1 MNSYGNLIRS
11 SVITKSNPS
20 LKGFSG
26 FKNRNTL
33 FAPNGVQVRNLNIHE
48 YQSKQLMEQ
57 YEVNCQKWK
66 LATNVDEAK
75 QGAQDLF
82 KYQQQLKKSSGAN
95 GDKVP
100 QEVVVKAQIHAGG
113 RGKGVF
119 DTGFKGGVHVCKSA
133 DEVANMTSKM
143 LGHKLITKQTPPEG
157 VPVNKVLL
165 CGAVNFVSEKYFA
178 VLMDRAAGGPV
189 LVTSPKG
196 GMDIEAVA
204 EETPELIYKLPVK
217 NIEQGPPEKD
227 TEDLAKK
234 LGFKDV
240 KAASLQM
247 RRLYKM
253 FLKTDATQLEVNPFV
268 ETTDGQVLSV
278 DAKMNFD
285 DNASFRQ
292 KAVFDMH
299 DPTEEDPR
307 EVKAAEFGLNYI
319 RMHGN
324 IGCMVNGAGLAM
336 ATMDIIKLYKGEPAN
351 FLDVGG
357 GATTQQITEAFK
369 IISSDTQV
377 KTILVNIF
385 GGIMRCD
392 IIANGIVAAL
402 KQLKVD
408 QPIVVRLA
416 GTNVDLG
423 KKILKE
429 SGYNI
434 ITADDLDD
442 AAQKAVKATTTQ
454 KK

>member
-1 MNSYGNLIRS
+1 
-11 SVITKSNPS
+11 
-20 LKGFSG
+20 
-26 FKNRNTL
+26 
-33 FAPNGVQVRNLNIHE
+33 
-48 YQSKQLMEQ
+48 
-57 YEVNCQKWK
+57 
-66 LATNVDEAK
+66 
-75 QGAQDLF
+75 
-82 KYQQQLKKSSGAN
+82 
-95 GDKVP
+95 
-100 QEVVVKAQIHAGG
+100 
-113 RGKGVF
+113 
-119 DTGFKGGVHVCKSA
+119 
-133 DEVANMTSKM
+133 
-143 LGHKLITKQTPPEG
+143 
-157 VPVNKVLL
+157 
-165 CGAVNFVSEKYFA
+165 
-178 VLMDRAAGGPV
+178 MDRAAGGPV

-204 EETPELIYKLPVK
+204 EETPDLIYKLPVK
-217 NIEQGPPEKD
+217 NIDQGPPEKEK
-227 TEDLAKK
+227 EDLAKK

-240 KAASLQM
+240 KAAGLQM

-253 FLKTDATQLEVNPFV
+253 FLKTDATQLEVNPFG
-268 ETTDGQVLSV
+268 ETTDGQVMSV

-285 DNASFRQ
+285 DNAQFRQ
-292 KAVFDMH
+292 KAVFEMH

-319 RMHGN
+319 RMNGN

-336 ATMDIIKLYKGEPAN
+336 ATMDIIKLYKGDPAN

-357 GATTQQITEAFK
+357 GANTQQITEAFK

-392 IIANGIVAAL
+392 TIANGIVAAL
-402 KQLKVD
+402 KILKVD

-442 AAQKAVKATTTQ
+442 AAQKAVKATTQ